1 MIQNQSKIMKSLL
14 VIPTLNEIDGMK
26 QVISKINHDWI
37 DEILI
42 VDGGSIDGTIEEA
55 KKQNINV
62 LMQTTKGSHGAA
74 ILDAFNSSDADYL
87 LMFGADGNNEPEEI
101 PKMLS
106 KIKEGY
112 DQVINSR
119 FSKTSKNDDAGL
131 IDGFGNRMFTF
142 FANLFFG
149 GNLPDTLSSS
159 RAITRKAW
167 DEIEMDELGLS
178 NVYQISIRGM
188 IKKQKIFSLA
198 ANEPARVG
206 GERKMHRIPTGIQLS
221 LRLLKELSW
230 KGKT

>member
-1 MIQNQSKIMKSLL
+1 MKSLL

-26 QVISKINHDWI
+26 QVISKINHNWVDKI
-37 DEILI
+37 II
-42 VDGGSIDGTIEEA
+42 VDGGSTDGTIEEA
-55 KKQNINV
+55 KKQNIEV
-62 LMQTTKGSHGAA
+62 LIQTTKGSHGAA
-74 ILDAFNSSDADYL
+74 ILDAFNSTDADYL

-142 FANLFFG
+142 FANVFFG

-167 DEIEMDELGLS
+167 DEIKMDELGLS

-198 ANEPARVG
+198 ANEPARIG
-206 GERKMHRIPTGIQLS
+206 GERKMHRLPTGIQLS

-230 KGKT
+230 KG